1 MLDNLKKYRI
11 ILGSNSPRRQEL
23 LKGIRVDF
31 EVIPTDADEHLPA
44 HIQGIEVAG
53 YLAERKADS
62 YKHIITEQDL
72 LITADTI
79 VLYENRIL
87 GKPHNKQ
94 EATEMLHFLS
104 GKTHQVVTGVCISTI
119 NRRHI
124 FHTVTEVKFS
134 NLTEEEIDYYIENY
148 KPYDKAG
155 AYGVQEWI
163 GFIAVEH
170 INGSYFNVMGLP
182 IQKLYQEL
190 KKW

>member
-62 YKHIITEQDL
+62 YKYIITEQDL

>member
-31 EVIPTDADEHLPA
+31 EVIPIDADEHLPA
-44 HIQGIEVAG
+44 HIQGIEAAG

-62 YKHIITEQDL
+62 YKYIITEHDL

-87 GKPHNKQ
+87 GKPQNKQ
-94 EATEMLHFLS
+94 EATEMLHSLS

-134 NLTEEEIDYYIENY
+134 NLTEEEINYYIENY

>member
-1 MLDNLKKYRI
+1 MLDNLKKYHI

-31 EVIPTDADEHLPA
+31 EVIPIDADEHLPA

-62 YKHIITEQDL
+62 YKNIITDHDL

-94 EATEMLHFLS
+94 EATEMLRFLS

-119 NRRHI
+119 NRRHT
-124 FHTVTEVKFS
+124 FHTVTEVQFS
-134 NLTEEEIDYYIENY
+134 NLTEDEIEYYIENY

>member
-62 YKHIITEQDL
+62 YKYIITEQDL

-104 GKTHQVVTGVCISTI
+104 GKTHQVVTGICISTI

-134 NLTEEEIDYYIENY
+134 NLTEEEINYYIENY

>member
-62 YKHIITEQDL
+62 YKYIITEQDL

-134 NLTEEEIDYYIENY
+134 NLTEEEINYYIENY

>member
-134 NLTEEEIDYYIENY
+134 NLTEEEINYYIENY

>member
-31 EVIPTDADEHLPA
+31 EVIPIDADEHLPA

-62 YKHIITEQDL
+62 YKYIITEQDL

-134 NLTEEEIDYYIENY
+134 NLT
-148 KPYDKAG
+148 
-155 AYGVQEWI
+155 
-163 GFIAVEH
+163 
-170 INGSYFNVMGLP
+170 
-182 IQKLYQEL
+182 
-190 KKW
+190 

>member
-62 YKHIITEQDL
+62 YKYIITEQDL

-104 GKTHQVVTGVCISTI
+104 GKTHQVVTGICISTI
-119 NRRHI
+119 NRR
-124 FHTVTEVKFS
+124 
-134 NLTEEEIDYYIENY
+134 
-148 KPYDKAG
+148 
-155 AYGVQEWI
+155 
-163 GFIAVEH
+163 
-170 INGSYFNVMGLP
+170 
-182 IQKLYQEL
+182 
-190 KKW
+190 

>member
-31 EVIPTDADEHLPA
+31 EVIPIDADEHLPA

-62 YKHIITEQDL
+62 YKYIITEQDL

>member
-31 EVIPTDADEHLPA
+31 EVIPIDADEHLPA

>member
-31 EVIPTDADEHLPA
+31 EVIPIDADEHLPA

-62 YKHIITEQDL
+62 YKYIITEQDL

-104 GKTHQVVTGVCISTI
+104 GKTHQVVTGICISTI

-134 NLTEEEIDYYIENY
+134 NLTEEEINYYIENY